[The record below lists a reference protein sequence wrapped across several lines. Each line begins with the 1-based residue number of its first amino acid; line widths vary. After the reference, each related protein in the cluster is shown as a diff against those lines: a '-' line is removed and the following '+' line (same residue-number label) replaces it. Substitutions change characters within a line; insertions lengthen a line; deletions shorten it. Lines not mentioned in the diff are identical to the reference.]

1 MEKVRFKTKT
11 VTMPA
16 DTLTPVGIY
25 LRLRDVF
32 PQSHLLECSDY
43 SNRSDAYSYICVKP
57 IAGIEVVAESFRTFC
72 PDGETSVRPLDGVN
86 VADAIDEFI
95 RHFTVEGDTSKEIL
109 PGFFGFTQYDA
120 VSLFDNVGI
129 RPAPSDIPLIRYDFY
144 QVVIALNHFNSTLTI
159 SEFTS
164 RGVESIGSKLLS
176 ILANRNTP
184 SFPFRRTGS
193 EATNLTDEQFR
204 GMVERGR
211 KHCARGDVFQVV
223 LSRRFSHEFMGDEF
237 NVYRALRSINP
248 SPYLFYFDYM
258 GYKLFGSSPEAQL
271 KVENG
276 IATIN
281 PIAGTTAR
289 TGDAYADDRAVEV
302 LLANPKENSEHC
314 MLVDLA
320 RNDLSR
326 YSRDVK
332 VETYRTVHAYSHL
345 FHLVSTVTGRME
357 DRHHVYKLFAATF
370 PAGTLSGAPKHRAIQ
385 LIGAI
390 EPTPRGYYGGAIGFI
405 GLNGSLN
412 HAIMIRSF
420 LSCEGKLVYQG
431 GAGIVIDSSPQG
443 ELEEVSSKVTAL
455 RRAIELAE
463 SDY

>member
-1 MEKVRFKTKT
+1 MEKARFKTQT
-11 VTMPA
+11 VTIPA

-32 PQSHLLECSDY
+32 PQSLLLECSDY
-43 SNRSDAYSYICVKP
+43 SSRNDAYSYICIKP
-57 IAGIEVVAESFRTFC
+57 IAGIEVGADSLLTFY
-72 PDGETSVRPLDGVN
+72 PDGEASVRPLAGIN
-86 VADAIDEFI
+86 VADAIDGFI
-95 RHFTVEGDTSKEIL
+95 SRFTVEGDTSKEIL
-109 PGFFGFTQYDA
+109 PGFFGFTKYDA

-129 RPAPSDIPLIRYDFY
+129 RSAQSDIPLIRYDFY
-144 QVVIALNHFNSTLTI
+144 QVVIAFNHFNTTLTI

-164 RGVESIGSKLLS
+164 GRMESIVSKLLS
-176 ILANRNTP
+176 ILVNRNIP

-193 EATNLTDEQFR
+193 EVTNLTDEQFR
-204 GMVERGR
+204 GMVEQGR

-223 LSRRFSHEFMGDEF
+223 LSRRFSQDFMGDEF

-289 TGDAYADDRAVEV
+289 TGDVSVDARAVDL

-357 DRHHVYKLFAATF
+357 DKHRVYKLLAATF

-385 LIGAI
+385 LIDAI
-390 EPTPRGYYGGAIGFI
+390 EPTPRGFYGGAIGFI

-420 LSCEGKLVYQG
+420 LSRGGKLVFQA

-443 ELEEVSSKVTAL
+443 ELEEVNSKVTAL
-455 RRAIELAE
+455 RRALELAE
-463 SDY
+463 RDY